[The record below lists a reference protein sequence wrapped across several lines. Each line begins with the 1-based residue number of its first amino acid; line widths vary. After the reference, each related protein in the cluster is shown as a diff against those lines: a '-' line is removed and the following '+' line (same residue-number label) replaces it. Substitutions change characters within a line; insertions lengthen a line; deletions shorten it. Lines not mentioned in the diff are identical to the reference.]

1 MCVPAGDLYPD
12 TASNIPAVSA
22 KEWFQGRNVSPKL
35 MSLNGDPV
43 GNLVQVE
50 IKNKINQ
57 QQQDKV
63 QQTQTQTI
71 IERKENYNSSIKNTN
86 GIGKN
91 KENEDNK
98 FCDNNSKKFA
108 FLSHQTIPDYR
119 PQVSR

>member
-1 MCVPAGDLYPD
+1 
-12 TASNIPAVSA
+12 
-22 KEWFQGRNVSPKL
+22 

-43 GNLVQVE
+43 GSLVHVE

-71 IERKENYNSSIKNTN
+71 IERKENYNAGIKNTN